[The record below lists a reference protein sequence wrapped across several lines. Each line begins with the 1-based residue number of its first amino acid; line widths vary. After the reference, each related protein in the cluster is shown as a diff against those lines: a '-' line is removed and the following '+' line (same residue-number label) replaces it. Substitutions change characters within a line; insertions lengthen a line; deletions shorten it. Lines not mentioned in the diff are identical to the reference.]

1 MIPLAKC
8 ARQLTARLGHS
19 CNLRMNE
26 TSPPVAPG
34 PDASMHDM
42 LRIMDVAS
50 ALRRERET
58 AEAVLDVGTAKAKLR
73 DRLLATAS
81 AAGEPVTAAEVD
93 AAIEQYFRQQHEYR
107 DPPAGWGRFWANVWV
122 MRRTLGAV
130 AIVLL
135 VAVVGITLLAS
146 SMANQ
151 FGKPPTPRQTPTPAV
166 KATPAPQPQTVPQQ
180 PVPQQ
185 VPQPVAELATVWAK
199 FQQDAAAARALC
211 ADDDA
216 RGRVQRIVTAAEAA
230 HGANDLPRLR
240 KQATELATLVA
251 RLDEEYTVTIVSR
264 PGEKSGVDR
273 YGADGRLSG
282 YYLIVEAIAPD
293 GRALRR
299 QIKNAE
305 TQSTETVTKW
315 GELVDTAVWERVV
328 ADKQADGVVDDAA
341 FARKERGRHDETT
354 VFEGSAGKPL
364 RRGRQITRW

>member
-1 MIPLAKC
+1 
-8 ARQLTARLGHS
+8 
-19 CNLRMNE
+19 MNE
-26 TSPPVAPG
+26 TSPPVATG

-58 AEAVLDVGTAKAKLR
+58 AESVLDVATAKAKLR

-122 MRRTLGAV
+122 MRRVLAAV
-130 AIVLL
+130 AIVLV

-151 FGKPPTPRQTPTPAV
+151 FGQPPTPRQSPTPV
-166 KATPAPQPQTVPQQ
+166 VDATPAQQPQPQA
-180 PVPQQ
+180 
-185 VPQPVAELATVWAK
+185 VPQPLPPPVSELATAWTR

-216 RGRVQRIVTAAEAA
+216 RGRVQRVVAAAEAA

-240 KQATELATLVA
+240 KQAAELAALVA

-273 YGADGRLSG
+273 YDDRGRLSG

-293 GRALRR
+293 GRALPRP
-299 QIKNAE
+299 IKNAE
-305 TQSTETVTKW
+305 TQRTETVTKW
-315 GELVDTAVWERVV
+315 GELVDSAVWERVV